1 MPELPEV
8 ETMRRS
14 LIGAEG
20 ATIRRIEKVDCPRKP
35 IGITPRIDQLRRRAE
50 KQKVIA
56 IERVGKR
63 VALRLA
69 NDERLIFEPRMTG
82 LIVTGKS
89 PDPIYL
95 RVKVE
100 LTGADLDKFWFWDRR
115 GLGKVLLYNAAEFAE
130 AYSTDKLGPD
140 GLVVTAGDYKERLGK
155 SRREIKPAL
164 LDQKAV
170 AGIGNIYAAEILHL
184 AKVHPAARCDRL
196 SRKQWSA
203 IADATHEIL
212 ELAIR
217 YEGSSLGDGTYR
229 NKLNQDGSYQL
240 HHRVYGRANEAC
252 PRCKQPI
259 KQIVQTQRS
268 TFFCPGC
275 QKRR

>member
-14 LIGAEG
+14 LLGAEG
-20 ATIRRIEKVDCPRKP
+20 ATIRRVEKVDCPRKP
-35 IGITPRIDQLRRRAE
+35 IGITPRIDHLRRRAE
-50 KQKVIA
+50 KQKVTTVD
-56 IERVGKR
+56 RVGKR

-69 NDERLIFEPRMTG
+69 NEDRLIFEPRMTG

-89 PDPIYL
+89 PDPLYL
-95 RVKVE
+95 RLKVE
-100 LTGADLDKFWFWDRR
+100 LTGADLNRFWFWDRR
-115 GLGKVLLYNAAEFAE
+115 GLGKVLLYSAAEFAE
-130 AYSTDKLGPD
+130 AFSSDKLGPD
-140 GLVVTAGDYKERLGK
+140 GLVISAHDYKQRLGN
-155 SRREIKPAL
+155 SLREVNPAL

-170 AGIGNIYAAEILHL
+170 AGIGNIYAAEILHR
-184 AKVHPAARCDRL
+184 AKVHPAARCNRL
-196 SRKQWSA
+196 SQKQWKA

-212 ELAIR
+212 TLAVK

-229 NKLNQDGSYQL
+229 NKLNQDGSYQV
-240 HHRVYGRANEAC
+240 HHRVYGRAGEPC
-252 PRCKQPI
+252 PRCKQLV

-268 TFFCPGC
+268 TFFCPCC

>member
-14 LIGAEG
+14 LLGVEG
-20 ATIRRIEKVDCPRKP
+20 ATIRRVEKVDCPRKP
-35 IGITPRIDQLRRRAE
+35 IGITPRIDFLRRRVE
-50 KQKVIA
+50 KLKLTSVD
-56 IERVGKR
+56 RVGKR

-69 NDERLIFEPRMTG
+69 NDDRLIFEPRMTG

-89 PDPIYL
+89 PDPLYL
-95 RVKVE
+95 RLKVE
-100 LTGADLDKFWFWDRR
+100 LIGADLNKFWFWDRR
-115 GLGKVLLYNAAEFAE
+115 GLGKVLLYSAAEFAE
-130 AYSTDKLGPD
+130 AFSSDKLGPD
-140 GLVVTAGDYKERLGK
+140 GLVISADDYKQRLGN
-155 SRREIKPAL
+155 SRREVKPAL

-184 AKVHPAARCDRL
+184 AKVHPSARCDRL

-240 HHRVYGRANEAC
+240 HHRVYGRANEPC

-268 TFFCPGC
+268 TFFCEGC